1 MISGNQLNSQINNTS
16 QSINRTLYNTSSHF
30 SPKNSEK
37 KEEKNIFIKN
47 RYKDLID
54 IYLTN

>member
-37 KEEKNIFIKN
+37 KRRKEYF
-47 RYKDLID
+47 YKK
-54 IYLTN
+54 